1 MLINESLNTSA
12 VYLNNQ
18 FINSAFHGIY
28 CRAHNMLIAHN
39 TVGGMG
45 KNAICAFP
53 AITAN
58 FLNFFVPTNVVIL
71 DNVLSDEGFSYEAVQ
86 NAIPTEQPAYAMI
99 ALHKADTAS
108 DYITNGFEISGIRIL
123 YNAFL
128 DWRRARLSLHNV
140 TDVNVIGNY
149 FGPPITND
157 NLVPL
162 AYDVIADLWVSD
174 YPNLRFTNNVN
185 ATMLPDSQAIDED
198 GTNTSIANAFQL
210 PAAPLLVANLA
221 GTNVAVSWVSPSPGF
236 VLQQVN
242 SLAGGLN
249 RWVDSPNAPV
259 LAGASNLVAVPFSPG
274 VTNQFYR
281 ARQR

>member
-1 MLINESLNTSA
+1 
-12 VYLNNQ
+12 
-18 FINSAFHGIY
+18 
-28 CRAHNMLIAHN
+28 
-39 TVGGMG
+39 MG

-128 DWRRARLSLHNV
+128 DWRRAPLSLHNV
-140 TDVNVIGNY
+140 TDGKVIGNY

-162 AYDVIADLWVSD
+162 ANDVIADLWVSD

-185 ATMLPDSQAIDED
+185 ATMLPDSQAIEED
-198 GTNTSIANAFQL
+198 GTNTSIANAFQH
-210 PAAPLLVANLA
+210 PAAPLLAAKLA
-221 GTNVAVSWVSPSPGF
+221 GSNVIVSWVSPSPGF

-242 SLAGGLN
+242 PLAGGTN
-249 RWVDSPNAPV
+249 RWVDSVNALM

-274 VTNQFYR
+274 MANQFYR

>member
-1 MLINESLNTSA
+1 M
-12 VYLNNQ
+12 
-18 FINSAFHGIY
+18 
-28 CRAHNMLIAHN
+28 
-39 TVGGMG
+39 
-45 KNAICAFP
+45 
-53 AITAN
+53 
-58 FLNFFVPTNVVIL
+58 
-71 DNVLSDEGFSYEAVQ
+71 
-86 NAIPTEQPAYAMI
+86 
-99 ALHKADTAS
+99 
-108 DYITNGFEISGIRIL
+108 
-123 YNAFL
+123 
-128 DWRRARLSLHNV
+128 
-140 TDVNVIGNY
+140 NVIGNY

-162 AYDVIADLWVSD
+162 ANDVIADLWVSD
-174 YPNLRFTNNVN
+174 YPNSRFTNNVN

-198 GTNTSIANAFQL
+198 GSNTSIANAFRL
-210 PAAPLLVANLA
+210 PAAPLLAANLA

-259 LAGASNLVAVPFSPG
+259 LAGASNLVAVFFSPG